1 MPAGKT
7 LRITCVGAGP
17 GGLYFAISAKLR
29 RPQDEITVRE
39 RQPEHASLGWGVTFV
54 PSLLEELYAND
65 PVSAQAIEKATFR
78 WRDQFVDI
86 RGERVI
92 YDGGVDVYNLNRP
105 ELVEILT
112 ARARE
117 LGVRVEYDSEVTDP
131 AALPEADLVV
141 AADGVGSRLRQSAGG
156 FGTQV
161 VTGDDK
167 YIWLGTD
174 RPCRAFAYH
183 FKDTPHGWI
192 WASSYGTE
200 SELSTFVVHCTAV
213 TWQGL
218 GYDTMTTEESLAAL
232 SELFGPEL
240 EGHRLIG
247 QFRDGSSARWQ
258 SFRTVTNE
266 RWHHGKT
273 VLLGDSAH
281 TTHFSSGEGTTL
293 ALEDAIALADSLAD
307 HDDLDAALAAYQAL
321 RGPLIAQSQH
331 RARLSAGFFA
341 QISRYTSLNA
351 DQFATLV
358 HARRS
363 PLVPLIPPW
372 LYYQLR
378 HATREAPVLRQLRSA
393 AKAIRNQIRGNR
405 GAIRKAC
412 DAS

>member
-1 MPAGKT
+1 MPNGKT
-7 LRITCVGAGP
+7 VRITCVGAGP
-17 GGLYFAISAKLR
+17 AGLYFAISAKLR

-39 RQPEHASLGWGVTFV
+39 RQPEHAALGWGVTFV
-54 PSLLEELYAND
+54 PGLLEELYQND
-65 PVSAQAIEKATFR
+65 PVSAQAIEKATLR

-86 RGERVI
+86 RGERVV

-105 ELVEILT
+105 HLVEILT

-117 LGVRVEYDSEVTDP
+117 LGVQVQYDSEVTDP
-131 AALPEADLVV
+131 GALPEADLVV
-141 AADGVGSRLRQSAGG
+141 AADGAGSRLRQSAGD

-161 VTGDDK
+161 VAGDDK

-192 WASSYGTE
+192 WASTYGTE
-200 SELSTFVVHCTAV
+200 SELSTFVVHCSAA
-213 TWQGL
+213 TWRGL
-218 GYDTMTTEESLAAL
+218 GFEAMSTAESVAAL
-232 SELFGPEL
+232 SELYSDEL
-240 EGHRLIG
+240 DGHRLIG

-266 RWHHGKT
+266 RWRHGKT

-281 TTHFSSGEGTTL
+281 TTHFSTGEGTTL
-293 ALEDAIALADSLAD
+293 ALEDAIALAGSLD
-307 HDDLDAALAAYQAL
+307 KNDDLDAALSAYQAQ

-331 RARLSAGFFA
+331 RARLSAGFF
-341 QISRYTSLNA
+341 SDVTRYTSLNA
-351 DQFATLV
+351 RQFATLV

-363 PLVPLIPPW
+363 PLVPLIPPRV
-372 LYYQLR
+372 YYQLR
-378 HATREAPVLRQLRSA
+378 HATREAPVLRQLRPA